1 MMINIGFVGQDISK
15 QIIFPIT
22 CNERP
27 EMKKHIIRQNIF
39 GWIVGI
45 ILPFSNFIAPPFL
58 LSQNIE
64 HSNDIQHSTT
74 GHSLLW
80 YTKPADQWVEALPI
94 GNGRLGGMVFGKID
108 YERVQL
114 NEESMWTGSRT
125 VTDKPGAYKY
135 LPEVRRLLFEGKY
148 AEAQK
153 ITERDMMAKETWNM
167 YQSLGDLYFKI
178 DHSDTISNYRREL
191 DIDQA
196 IARVSYKSGNV
207 TYRREYFSSPVDQ
220 GMVIRFTCSKP
231 GALSL
236 SARLIRKKDAK
247 IIASNNTI
255 TMNGQVTAGDVD
267 VIGLN
272 PGVHYEAQLT
282 DCNSGGNSS
291 VSGDSI
297 IIQNADTITF
307 HFVAATDY
315 WGKNPQTLCEQNLK
329 MLAGKKYES
338 IRNDHIT
345 EHQRLFNRVKLDLGS
360 SNNSDLPTNERLEAL
375 KKGADDPQLL
385 SIYFQYGRYLLICSS
400 RPGDLPAN
408 LQGIWADGLTTP
420 WNADYHININIQMNY
435 WPAEVTN
442 LAECHLPFI
451 ALVDSLRRSGRET
464 AKNMY
469 NSRGFVA
476 HFTTDAWYWTTS
488 TGKAEWGMWPMGAAW
503 CCQHLW
509 EHFSFGNDKKFLEY
523 AYPILK
529 EASLFFVDYLTP
541 DPKTGFLVSGPS
553 SSPENKFI
561 TKDGDTSNIT
571 MGPTMD
577 MEIIW
582 DLFTNTMEASKIL
595 GTDEEFRNQIDPLRS
610 RLSPLRIGSDGRLME
625 WSEEFKEAEP
635 GHRHISHLF
644 GLHPGKEIT
653 VRQTPELAQ
662 AARKTIDYRLAH
674 GGGHTGW
681 SRAWII
687 NFFARLEDG
696 EKAYENLVAL
706 LSKSTL
712 PNLFDNHPP
721 FQIDGNFGGTAGIA
735 EMLLQSHAGE
745 INLLPA
751 LPKAWQSGSI
761 KGLRARGG
769 FEVDIEWKQGKLV
782 SATIRNISGSKCKV
796 RYEKHTIM
804 LNMNHDESIV
814 LDENLQHSS

>member
-1 MMINIGFVGQDISK
+1 MIEKITGKKLTAKTSFVY
-15 QIIFPIT
+15 
-22 CNERP
+22 
-27 EMKKHIIRQNIF
+27 
-39 GWIVGI
+39 V
-45 ILPFSNFIAPPFL
+45 LFL
-58 LSQNIE
+58 LSMLSAQFLCMASPPSGDIPPDT
-64 HSNDIQHSTT
+64 SNP
-74 GHSLLW
+74 LVLW
-80 YTKPADQWVEALPI
+80 YKQPAAEWVEALPI
-94 GNGRLGGMVFGKID
+94 GNGRLGGMVFGKTD

-114 NEESMWTGSRT
+114 NEESMWSGSRT
-125 VTDKPGAYKY
+125 VTDKPDAYKY
-135 LPEVRRLLFEGKY
+135 LPQVRRLLFEGKY
-148 AEAQK
+148 AEAQL
-153 ITERDMMAKETWNM
+153 ITERDMMAEGTWNM

-178 DHSDTISNYRREL
+178 NHSGEISDYRREL
-191 DIDQA
+191 NLNEA
-196 IARVSYKSGNV
+196 IARVSYRAGNV

-220 GMVIRFTCSKP
+220 AIIIRFTSSQP
-231 GALSL
+231 GALRI
-236 SARLIRKKDAK
+236 SARFVRAK
-247 IIASNNTI
+247 NAEIKAEKNTI
-255 TMNGQVTAGDVD
+255 TMKGQVTAGGVD

-272 PGVHYEAQLT
+272 PGVHYETQLKAIH
-282 DCNSGGNSS
+282 NGGTIS
-291 VSGDSI
+291 VSGDSLI
-297 IIQNADTITF
+297 IENADTLTLYLTA
-307 HFVAATDY
+307 VTNY
-315 WGKNPQTLCEQNLK
+315 WGKDPHLMCDQTMK
-329 MLAGKKYES
+329 DVGTKKFET
-338 IRNDHIT
+338 IKKDHIT
-345 EHQRLFNRVKLDLGS
+345 EHQRLFHRVKLDIGT
-360 SNNSDLPTNERLEAL
+360 NANAELPTDVRLQMF
-375 KKGADDPQLL
+375 KNGSDDPQLL
-385 SIYFQYGRYLLICSS
+385 SLYFQYGRYLLICSS

-420 WNADYHININIQMNY
+420 WNDDYHININIQMNY

-451 ALVDSLRRSGRET
+451 ALVDSLRRSGRIT

-469 NSRGFVA
+469 NSRGFA
-476 HFTTDAWYWTTS
+476 THFTTDVWYWTTS
-488 TGKAEWGMWPMGAAW
+488 VGKAEWGMWPMGAAW

-509 EHFSFGNDKKFLEY
+509 EHYAFSNDKKFLAY

-529 EASLFFVDYLTP
+529 EASLFFVDYLIK

-561 TKDGDTSNIT
+561 TKDGDTTNIT

-582 DLFTNTMEASKIL
+582 DLFTNTIEASRIL
-595 GTDEEFRNQIDPLRS
+595 GTDSEFRNQLANLRS
-610 RLSPLRIGSDGRLME
+610 QLSPLRIGSDGRLME

-644 GLHPGKEIT
+644 GLHPGKQIT
-653 VRQTPELAQ
+653 IRQTPELAK

-674 GGGHTGW
+674 GEGHTGW

-712 PNLFDNHPP
+712 TNLFDNHPP

-745 INLLPA
+745 IHLLPA
-751 LPKAWQSGSI
+751 LPKAWPSGSV

-769 FEVDIEWKQGKLV
+769 FEVDIIWKQGKLK
-782 SATIRNISGSKCKV
+782 SATIKSITGTVCKV
-796 RYEKHTIM
+796 RYANKTASLQIKQGKEKK
-804 LNMNHDESIV
+804 LNEK
-814 LDENLQHSS
+814 LQSF